1 MNLQGALSQR
11 SGGPKETSG
20 FASIPSLSPAAA
32 ARFDSSFSFR
42 ARSVS
47 SCGLT
52 RFSSLPS
59 SYSYLSQS
67 QPSSTLAYGPKIS
80 VESKTQKEGKT
91 KRQKKQTK
99 KRETKRTNKQTNK
112 QTKQRKGGR
121 EKENRETGGERV
133 CVHMWKVHGTITAQP
148 RSHPTIR
155 PRRAAPHQ
163 GGCCSSVQAVPGR
176 RWGQWCGSSQCK
188 PLGPIQ

>member
-80 VESKTQKEGKT
+80 IESKTQKEGKT
-91 KRQKKQTK
+91 KRQKKETK

-112 QTKQRKGGR
+112 TKQRKGGG
-121 EKENRETGGERV
+121 EKENEGDRGGESLCAHVESSRDNY
-133 CVHMWKVHGTITAQP
+133 
-148 RSHPTIR
+148 RPT
-155 PRRAAPHQ
+155 
-163 GGCCSSVQAVPGR
+163 S
-176 RWGQWCGSSQCK
+176 
-188 PLGPIQ
+188 

>member
-80 VESKTQKEGKT
+80 IESKTQKEGKT
-91 KRQKKQTK
+91 KRQKEGNK
-99 KRETKRTNKQTNK
+99 KERNKTNKQTNK
-112 QTKQRKGGR
+112 QNKTKQRKGGG
-121 EKENRETGGERV
+121 EKENEGDRGGESLCAHVESSRDNY
-133 CVHMWKVHGTITAQP
+133 
-148 RSHPTIR
+148 RPT
-155 PRRAAPHQ
+155 
-163 GGCCSSVQAVPGR
+163 S
-176 RWGQWCGSSQCK
+176 
-188 PLGPIQ
+188 